1 MRGNASDCAPKT
13 YNHST
18 GYAYTYRHNK
28 YAKEEEGVRR
38 EKSEEGVR
46 REKSE
51 EGVRREKK
59 EGGGRR
65 RRE

>member
-1 MRGNASDCAPKT
+1 MRGNASDCAPQT

-18 GYAYTYRHNK
+18 GYAHTYRHNK
-28 YAKEEEGVRR
+28 YVKE
-38 EKSEEGVR
+38 
-46 REKSE
+46 E

-65 RRE
+65 REEGEERVRRESRGRRE